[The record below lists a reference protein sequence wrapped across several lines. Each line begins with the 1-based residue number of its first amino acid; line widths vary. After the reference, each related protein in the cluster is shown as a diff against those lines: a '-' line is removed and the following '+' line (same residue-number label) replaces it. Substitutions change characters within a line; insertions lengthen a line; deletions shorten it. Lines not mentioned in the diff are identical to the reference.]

1 MSPDLLRGSFDPA
14 HPVHLRRCNFAWIR
28 SLAQRHAA
36 GSARRYQLT
45 GFPLLSLGNKRAT
58 RFNFDMSVWFADIDE
73 GVPPWLVE
81 PTIDLK
87 HLAGLKRLHVRG
99 TYHVDTESVDNS
111 LGHMKNLVQEMNPG
125 LEITT
130 DAQFNP
136 DVRTYQDRMDELNA
150 NFLRSGT
157 RDHNGRPII
166 HLRRP

>member
-1 MSPDLLRGSFDPA
+1 MPQDQRDA
-14 HPVHLRRCNFAWIR
+14 IN
-28 SLAQRHAA
+28 SL
-36 GSARRYQLT
+36 
-45 GFPLLSLGNKRAT
+45 GFRFYPLGNKRAT